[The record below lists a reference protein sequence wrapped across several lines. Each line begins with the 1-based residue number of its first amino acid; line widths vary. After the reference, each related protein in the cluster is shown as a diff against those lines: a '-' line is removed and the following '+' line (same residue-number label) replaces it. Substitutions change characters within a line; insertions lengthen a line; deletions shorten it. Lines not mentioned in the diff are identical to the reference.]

1 MLSVRRTFLPRV
13 HHSPQMIYIILH
25 HMNCFPTPPCSTP
38 PYPSPLPSYGTLFSH
53 LYSPFFFSM
62 RESLSSA
69 PNLNQ
74 TSISLQLTQL
84 KSNMT
89 PLLSPTVTLLVFLSE
104 FHFILL
110 RLILSELPSIRLIY
124 RSCQAAVYHTVSSP
138 LSPLISSPLSC
149 FTILALGAVQYP
161 AMEVLFE
168 SIHILDNAHLSHRTV
183 GHSDLHVAGTSL
195 PCAVRT

>member
-1 MLSVRRTFLPRV
+1 MLSVHRTFLPRV

-25 HMNCFPTPPCSTP
+25 HMSYFPTPPCSTP

-53 LYSPFFFSM
+53 LYSPFFSSM

-84 KSNMT
+84 KSNMI

-110 RLILSELPSIRLIY
+110 RLILSELLSIRLIY
-124 RSCQAAVYHTVSSP
+124 RSCQAVVYQTVSSP
-138 LSPLISSPLSC
+138 LSPFSRASLSS
-149 FTILALGAVQYP
+149 
-161 AMEVLFE
+161 
-168 SIHILDNAHLSHRTV
+168 H
-183 GHSDLHVAGTSL
+183 
-195 PCAVRT
+195 